1 MSCFMDLKDL
11 NESFAL
17 SSFHKGIH
25 NTAFNPTIVFDT
37 LQNKFI
43 FKTKFTFQ

>member
-1 MSCFMDLKDL
+1 MDLKDL

-17 SSFHKGIH
+17 SSFHMGIH
-25 NTAFNPTIVFDT
+25 NTTLNPTTVFDT